1 MEEILAS
8 IRQIISEDSDGAS
21 AQRVESTPTESAAP
35 IENQDEHEA
44 ERQPEALT
52 PEVAQIVAEP
62 LPEREPEIATAMP
75 AEPAQPRPG
84 DPRPAPDAMSEAY
97 LAPRPAVV
105 RQPKGPSNADTLLS
119 RDQDAAVSGAFGAL
133 AHTMLAQN
141 ARTLE
146 DVVEEMLQ
154 PMLKSWLDDNLPS
167 LVERLVKD
175 EIERVSRGR
184 R

>member
-1 MEEILAS
+1 MANPSTAHEPSMEEILAS

-35 IENQDEHEA
+35 IENQDEA
-44 ERQPEALT
+44 EREPEALA
-52 PEVAQIVAEP
+52 PEVAQIIAEP
-62 LPEREPEIATAMP
+62 LPEREPEVATEMP
-75 AEPAQPRPG
+75 AEPAQPRPR

-105 RQPKGPSNADTLLS
+105 RQPKNPGNAGTLLS

-146 DVVEEMLQ
+146 DVVE
-154 PMLKSWLDDNLPS
+154 
-167 LVERLVKD
+167 
-175 EIERVSRGR
+175 
-184 R
+184 